1 MNNETA
7 RNVRVS
13 LIAFGANLPTEEDGA
28 PADTLNAAL
37 RRLTEDGDISV
48 ANVSPFYETAP
59 VPVSDQPW
67 YVNGVARLETALG
80 AHDLLAR
87 LHHVEAEFGR
97 VRRERNEARVI
108 DLDLIAYGDDLLIEE
123 GGIQVPHPRMHQR
136 AFVLLP
142 LRDIVPVWHH
152 AQFLCAIHDRFLF
165 RLAVQLLRFRSG
177 YVLISQRCG
186 SLRWLHSRNTL
197 HATLLRSF

>member
-1 MNNETA
+1 MNNDTA
-7 RNVRVS
+7 QNDRVI
-13 LIAFGANLPTEEDGA
+13 LIAFGANLPTEEYGA
-28 PADTLNAAL
+28 PANTLKAAL
-37 RRLTEDGDISV
+37 KRLAEDGDISV

-67 YVNGVARLETALG
+67 YVNGVARLETGLS

-97 VRRERNEARVI
+97 VRRERNEARAI
-108 DLDLIAYGDDLLIEE
+108 DLDLIAYGDDLVIEQ

-142 LRDIVPVWHH
+142 LRDIVPNWQHP
-152 AQFLCAIHDRFLF
+152 QLCQSIDD
-165 RLAVQLLRFRSG
+165 
-177 YVLISQRCG
+177 LIGALPADQEIRKQS
-186 SLRWLHSRNTL
+186 
-197 HATLLRSF
+197 